1 MKMLLFSITII
12 CIIYLFILFSSH
24 YYFFLLPVIVALKSY
39 DLRHIKHCQN
49 K

>member
-12 CIIYLFILFSSH
+12 CIIYLF
-24 YYFFLLPVIVALKSY
+24 FFLLIIFFFAVIVALKSY